1 MVAIRRLRVLIMSG
15 HVVGCC
21 RLLCVT
27 LACLTLLGYG
37 AESLA
42 RTLWPED
49 QQRLRVGLRIFPAV
63 LDALEGLGQRRSAT
77 GDLHVV
83 VTYQGAN
90 DVVHQVVTALEEI
103 EQVQNM
109 PLTLKVLALEDLWT
123 YRGPALGGIFVA
135 SADIEPA
142 SLQRLS
148 VLHEVLVFSPFAGD
162 VKAGAVAGIHVTDRI
177 LPAIN
182 RAQAQRAGVRFKA
195 FFLRVAHHAE

>member
-1 MVAIRRLRVLIMSG
+1 MSGG

-27 LACLTLLGYG
+27 LACLALSVYG
-37 AESLA
+37 VESLA

-63 LDALEGLGQRRSAT
+63 LGALEGLGQRRSAS
-77 GDLHVV
+77 GALRVV
-83 VTYQGAN
+83 VTYEGSD
-90 DVVHQVVTALEEI
+90 DVVHQIVTTLEEI
-103 EQVQNM
+103 DQIQDM
-109 PLTLKVLALEDLWT
+109 PLEVKVLALDDLQV
-123 YRGPALGGIFVA
+123 YRGPPLGGIFIA
-135 SADIEPA
+135 SVDIEPA

-148 VLHEVLVFSPFAGD
+148 IQHEVLVFSPFSGD
-162 VKAGAVAGIHVTDRI
+162 VKAGAVAGIHVTDQI

-182 RAQAQRAGVRFKA
+182 LAQARLAGVRFKA